1 MLETPRERVELL
13 RAGISGK
20 KIEELYIK
28 LNNFKIVH
36 KPIFFEMVEIDSSVK
51 GNIVREAAA
60 GCENLG

>member
-28 LNNFKIVH
+28 QNNFKIVDS
-36 KPIFFEMVEIDSSVK
+36 PFFFEMVEIDARGKRKYRS
-51 GNIVREAAA
+51 GDR
-60 GCENLG
+60 G